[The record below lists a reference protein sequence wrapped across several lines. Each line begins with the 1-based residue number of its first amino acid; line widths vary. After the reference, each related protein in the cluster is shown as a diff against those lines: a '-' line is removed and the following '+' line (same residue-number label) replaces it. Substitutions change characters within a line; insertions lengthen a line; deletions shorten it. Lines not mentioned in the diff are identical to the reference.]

1 MRDTLNNMLIGGV
14 SGIIS
19 RTATAPI
26 ELYKIQRQNQY
37 LKDANFRSVLKKE
50 GFRYLWKGNM
60 TNCLRVFP
68 QIATNFAVFQKV
80 KNGPYKNIENETLK
94 NFFSGATSGVVSMSA
109 LYPLE
114 TIRTRLSLQMNKSHY
129 KGPISAVKKMKFRS
143 LYSGLGISIMG
154 FGPFN
159 ALNFMFFYKYKELLF
174 EKGVDEK
181 LVKFLAGG
189 LSGMSALTITYPTDL
204 LRKHYQMSG
213 FNKDVPRYNGIFDGF
228 RTIVQKEGIRGLYR
242 GLLPSY
248 IRIFPCLGIQ
258 FWCLEKGKELLM

>member
-1 MRDTLNNMLIGGV
+1 MTDGVVKDMFIGGAA
-14 SGIIS
+14 GIIS

-26 ELYKIQRQNQY
+26 ELYKIQRQNKY

-50 GFRYLWKGNM
+50 GIRYLWKGNM

-68 QIATNFAVFQKV
+68 QIATNFSVFERV
-80 KNGPYKNIENETLK
+80 KKGPYKNIQNETLK
-94 NFFSGATSGVVSMSA
+94 NLFSGATSGVVATIA

-129 KGPISAVKKMKFRS
+129 KGPINAVRKMNFRS

-154 FGPFN
+154 
-159 ALNFMFFYKYKELLF
+159 LNFMFFYKYKELL
-174 EKGVDEK
+174 KKRNVDDK
-181 LVKFLAGG
+181 LVRFIAGG

-213 FNKDVPRYNGIFDGF
+213 FNSDVPKYNGIFDGF

-242 GLLPSY
+242 GLVPSY
-248 IRIFPCLGIQ
+248 VRIFPCLGIQ
-258 FWCLEKGKELLM
+258 FWCLEKGKELLK